1 MLDCLGRGEFSLLS
15 LVCSA
20 ALAICAAQAS
30 KGMGVTGTGSTL
42 SKRQRQTGAEQ
53 ACQRARVCAGATQGT
68 HAQGSDAFKERT
80 DRLGFN
86 LRVPADWRLNSRG
99 LA

>member
-1 MLDCLGRGEFSLLS
+1 MLSYDNSMLDCLGRGEFSLLS

-68 HAQGSDAFKERT
+68 HAQGSDAFKGQTVWALTCAYLRT
-80 DRLGFN
+80 G
-86 LRVPADWRLNSRG
+86 V
-99 LA
+99 